1 MFAPMWG
8 RTPGPGFGAP
18 SATGAGVTACPW
30 PPLSVRRSIKH
41 RLPSHPTGSCSS
53 AQAGGARGGAGVWES
68 LPGPGAGGRYLV
80 LLRVVSDGLQVT
92 HQELEC
98 LVIVTWQVP
107 DLQGGTRS
115 PLSSTP
121 HLSHPCQP
129 QKRGS
134 GLCPPPQPLPHLPTS
149 FRSVLILSLASS
161 IRLASMKSLYLSES
175 GTWRGQS
182 WARGEGTPRG

>member
-1 MFAPMWG
+1 MPMA
-8 RTPGPGFGAP
+8 TPQCSPLHQAP
-18 SATGAGVTACPW
+18 SPF
-30 PPLSVRRSIKH
+30 PPHWELQLS
-41 RLPSHPTGSCSS
+41 PSWGS
-53 AQAGGARGGAGVWES
+53 RGGAGVWES

-80 LLRVVSDGLQVT
+80 LLRVVSNGLQVT

-121 HLSHPCQP
+121 RLSHPCQP

-134 GLCPPPQPLPHLPTS
+134 RLCPPPQPLPHLPTS

-182 WARGEGTPRG
+182 WARGEGTLQG